1 MVPILRQTWRNIK
14 SNFSHGAR
22 GKQAHLQPP
31 HHLLQLL
38 TASQAVGTHPCELIC
53 GPSQPLCLRGL
64 FFHFFLG
71 HSLCFTAKF
80 KLRCPFLDPISPDRL
95 YCVQN
100 SHCILTVL
108 PGPHYELSPPKS
120 PEKGNMHPT
129 ALCLPTVPNRRAA
142 L

>member
-1 MVPILRQTWRNIK
+1 
-14 SNFSHGAR
+14 
-22 GKQAHLQPP
+22 
-31 HHLLQLL
+31 
-38 TASQAVGTHPCELIC
+38 
-53 GPSQPLCLRGL
+53 
-64 FFHFFLG
+64 
-71 HSLCFTAKF
+71 
-80 KLRCPFLDPISPDRL
+80 LDPISPDRL

-142 L
+142 LWDVFVGWTCCNWGVTKREKIDLFQMSFYSWLLSF